1 MKNLLETLDEK
12 ARKALAEK
20 QAKRLD
26 ASAKYYDPYFERW
39 KVFYKM
45 YHALKEDV
53 DDTDEPNAWIPVAYG
68 IVEDA
73 IARLVT
79 PLLQKLPIT
88 VKAKAAK
95 YAGNADKFYTACK
108 EYFGGDDYRLDRIA
122 AEREYAITG
131 NGWEVY
137 SWKNEWL
144 RGKEWKDVDVE
155 EEAEY
160 PLEWMG
166 KVAQMVKRVLPVNKP
181 QEVDKDYPY
190 RVGFHTRFPSVF
202 AMFPE
207 PGVKMFDRLNWVI
220 EAEGAVS
227 LAELRRATY
236 IDPDTREKKQ
246 AFDLTELLASVD
258 GKEDKL
264 RPEPPANARHA
275 EEISELIADR
285 SSNCNVDMGEPSV
298 YITRTF
304 QKDNTI
310 ITVANGKF
318 VIQAITD
325 VYHYPVMPLQLRCYT
340 KDKENLFGKGIIEP
354 IVDLLYEVNDVHN
367 MSFQNWI
374 RVINKMVVYDE
385 SVIKYPDDFTPRA
398 GGKIR
403 ASLLAGGNVSN
414 AFASVDHT
422 DVATSMITMES
433 QTMGK
438 IEKAISIADLTPG
451 AQGTKAY
458 HKTYGGLMEIQASFA
473 RRFAVIAMQDLAY
486 LTKQMRIMYWMFQQ
500 FMFDDMPV
508 GQFHEGVF
516 KVETYRRED
525 FDSGGQ
531 GFMFVQTNDPSFGD
545 AAIQRNQFM
554 VLFEQ
559 LMKYETFRMTTKDPE
574 LMRAAV
580 DKVLKLLLEAFG
592 IQDSANI
599 LAPAEGVLSPEQ
611 EFDLMLQGMPVQVH
625 PKENMMEHLMQHVAK
640 RNDQQLMEAVA
651 SGKLPPEVLAALD
664 AHIAETQQMIG
675 LLLENIDGV
684 AAAKKADE
692 AARSPEYR
700 SGGQGAG
707 AGLGLGG
714 QPSAPPLGS
723 NVNAPVGVDDGAMTG
738 AQGGDQI

>member
-1 MKNLLETLDEK
+1 MKNLLEKLDEK
-12 ARKALAEK
+12 AREELAAK
-20 QAKRLD
+20 QMRRLE
-26 ASAKYYDPYFERW
+26 ASAKYYDPYYERW
-39 KVFYKM
+39 KVFHKM

-95 YAGNADKFYTACK
+95 YAGNADKFYNACK

-144 RGKEWKDVDVE
+144 TGKEWKNVDVE
-155 EEAEY
+155 EEVEY

-166 KVAQMVKRVLPVNKP
+166 KLAQMMKRTLKINAPK
-181 QEVDKDYPY
+181 EVDKKYPY

-207 PGVKMFDRLNWVI
+207 PGIKSFDRLGWVI

-227 LAELRRATY
+227 LDELERAMY
-236 IDPDTREKKQ
+236 QDPNTRETKPV
-246 AFDLTELLASVD
+246 FDLTELLRSVD
-258 GKEDKL
+258 GDKSKL
-264 RPEPPANARHA
+264 KPDVPSCARHA
-275 EEISELIADR
+275 DEISELIADR
-285 SSNCNVDMGEPSV
+285 SPSTGVDMGEPAV

-310 ITVANGKF
+310 IVVANGKY
-318 VIQAITD
+318 VIQAVTD

-340 KDKENLFGKGIIEP
+340 RDKENLFGKGIIEP

-385 SVIKYPDDFTPRA
+385 AVIRYPDDFTPRA

-403 ASLLAGGNVSN
+403 AQLLAGGNVSN
-414 AFASVDHT
+414 AFAAVDHE
-422 DVATSMITMES
+422 DVTGSMITMES
-433 QTMGK
+433 QSMGK

-486 LTKQMRIMYWMFQQ
+486 LTKQMKIMYWMFQQ

-508 GQFHEGVF
+508 GQFNDGVF
-516 KVETYRRED
+516 MVETYRRED

-531 GFMFVQTNDPSFGD
+531 GFIFVQTNDPSFGD

-559 LMKYETFRMTTKDPE
+559 LMKYETFRMTVKDPD
-574 LMRAAV
+574 LMRASV

-599 LAPAEGVLSPEQ
+599 LAPAEGVLTPEQ
-611 EFDLMLQGMPVQVH
+611 EFDLILQGMPVQVH
-625 PKENMMEHLMQHVAK
+625 PRENMIEHLMKHVAK
-640 RNDQQLMEAVA
+640 RNDPQLLDAVA
-651 SGKLPPEVLAALD
+651 GAKLPPEVLAALD
-664 AHIAETQQMIG
+664 AHIVETQEMIA
-675 LLLENIDGV
+675 LFVQNIDQV
-684 AAAKKADE
+684 AQAKKADE
-692 AARSPEYR
+692 ESRSPEYR
-700 SGGQGAG
+700 TGGQGAG
-707 AGLGLGG
+707 AGLGLEG
-714 QPSAPPLGS
+714 QPAAPPLGS
-723 NVNAPVGVDDGAMTG
+723 NVSAPVGVDDGAMTG
-738 AQGGDQI
+738 AQGGEAI